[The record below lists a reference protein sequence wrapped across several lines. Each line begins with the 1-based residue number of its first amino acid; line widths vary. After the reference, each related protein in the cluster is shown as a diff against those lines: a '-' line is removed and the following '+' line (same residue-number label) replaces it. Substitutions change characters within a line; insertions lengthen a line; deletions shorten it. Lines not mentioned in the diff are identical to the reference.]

1 MARPAAHFRFF
12 EVRSMTSTAD
22 PSLPSP
28 HDWQS
33 PFVPHGCGPI
43 PGTGTGPL
51 EHLSFAVKDIFDIAG
66 HVTGCGNPDWLAS
79 HPPAAE
85 TAPVVL
91 QLLEA
96 GADMIGKTITEELAY
111 SLQGENFH
119 YGTPVNPACPDRIP
133 GGSSSGSASA
143 VASGDAD
150 FALGSDTGGSVR
162 IPAALCGIFGIRPSH
177 GRVSLTGVMPL
188 APSFDTVGWFTREAN
203 LLRRVGEVL
212 LGPDAAEVAPSRLYL
227 MADGFE
233 LADEAVREALVP
245 SLAVLSELVGAPSVV
260 RLGESEGGLTALML
274 RFRTLQ
280 AREIWAQHGLWI
292 ETARPR
298 FGPEIA
304 ARFEWARRVAGEAPK
319 DEALRREHFSL
330 RLARLLTGGGVLVM
344 PSAPA
349 VAPKKGLDLAASQG
363 FRDRTLS
370 LTCIA
375 GMARLPQVSLPV
387 SEVDGCPV
395 GLSLVMAR
403 GLDMALLGLCERLAA
418 ALR

>member
-1 MARPAAHFRFF
+1 
-12 EVRSMTSTAD
+12 MTSTAD
-22 PSLPSP
+22 PFQPSP

-33 PFVPHGCGPI
+33 PFVPHGYAPI
-43 PGTGTGPL
+43 PGAGAGAL
-51 EHLSFAVKDIFDIAG
+51 GHLSFAVKDIFDIAG
-66 HVTGCGNPDWLAS
+66 HATGCGNPDWLAS

-85 TAPVVL
+85 TAPVIL

-177 GRVSLTGVMPL
+177 GRVSLAGVMPL

-203 LLRRVGEVL
+203 LLRRVGEIL
-212 LGPDAAEVAPSRLYL
+212 LGPDAGGVAPSRLHL

-245 SLAVLSELVGAPSVV
+245 SLAALSELVGAPAVV
-260 RLGESEGGLTALML
+260 RVGESEGGLMALML
-274 RFRTLQ
+274 RFRKLQ
-280 AREIWAQHGLWI
+280 AREIWAQHGAWI

-304 ARFEWARRVAGEAPK
+304 ARFEWAKGMAGETPD

-330 RLARLLTGGGVLVM
+330 RMARLLAGGGVLVM

-370 LTCIA
+370 LTCVA

-387 SEVDGCPV
+387 AEAEGCPV

-403 GLDMALLGLCERLAA
+403 GLDMALLGLGERLAA
-418 ALR
+418 ALA

>member
-1 MARPAAHFRFF
+1 M
-12 EVRSMTSTAD
+12 STTAD
-22 PSLPSP
+22 SSP
-28 HDWQS
+28 HDWQR
-33 PFVPHGCGPI
+33 PFVPHDCGAI
-43 PGTGTGPL
+43 AGSGSGPL
-51 EHLSFAVKDIFDIAG
+51 AHLSFAVKDIFDIAG
-66 HVTGCGNPDWLAS
+66 HVTGCGNPDWLAG
-79 HPPAAE
+79 HAPAAE

-111 SLQGENFH
+111 SLQGENYH
-119 YGTPVNPACPDRIP
+119 YGTPVNPACPDRIA

-150 FALGSDTGGSVR
+150 IALGSDTGGSVR
-162 IPAALCGIFGIRPSH
+162 LPAALCGIFGLRPSH
-177 GRVSLTGVMPL
+177 GRVSLGGVMPL
-188 APSFDTVGWFTREAN
+188 APSFDTVGWFTREAD
-203 LLRRVGEVL
+203 LLRRVGEIL
-212 LGPDAAEVAPSRLYL
+212 LGPDAAEVQASRLYL

-233 LADEAVREALVP
+233 LADEALREALVP
-245 SLAVLSELVGAPSVV
+245 SLAALSALLGAPAVV
-260 RLGESEGGLTALML
+260 RIGDNEGGLTALML

-280 AREIWAQHGLWI
+280 AREIWTQHGPWI

-304 ARFEWARRVAGEAPK
+304 ARFEWARRMAGEAPR

-330 RLARLLTGGGVLVM
+330 RMARLLAGGGVLVL
-344 PSAPA
+344 PSAPSI
-349 VAPKKGLDLAASQG
+349 APKKGLDLAASQG

-370 LTCIA
+370 LTCVA

-387 SEVDGCPV
+387 AEVDGCPV

-403 GLDMALLGLCERLAA
+403 GLDMALLGLAERLMA
-418 ALR
+418 ALD

>member
-1 MARPAAHFRFF
+1 
-12 EVRSMTSTAD
+12 MTPTAD
-22 PSLPSP
+22 SSPSP
-28 HDWQS
+28 HDWQGA
-33 PFVPHGCGPI
+33 FVPHGCGAI
-43 PGTGTGPL
+43 AGRSGGPL
-51 EHLSFAVKDIFDIAG
+51 EHLSMAVKDIFDIAG

-79 HPPAAE
+79 HAPAAE
-85 TAPVVL
+85 TATAVL

-162 IPAALCGIFGIRPSH
+162 IPAALCGLFGIRPSH
-177 GRVSLTGVMPL
+177 GRVSLAGAMPL
-188 APSFDTVGWFTREAN
+188 APSFDTVGWFTREAP
-203 LLRRVGEVL
+203 LLRRIGEIL
-212 LGPDAAEVAPSRLYL
+212 LGPDAVEVAPSRLYL

-245 SLAVLSELVGAPSVV
+245 GLAVLAELLGPPALV
-260 RLGESEGGLTALML
+260 RPGDNEGGLAQLML

-280 AREIWAQHGLWI
+280 AREIWAQHGPWI
-292 ETARPR
+292 KSVKPR

-304 ARFEWARRVAGEAPK
+304 ARFEWAERTAVLPPQG
-319 DEALRREHFSL
+319 EALRREHVSL
-330 RLARLLTGGGVLVM
+330 GLARLLAGGGVLVLPTA
-344 PSAPA
+344 PSIAPR
-349 VAPKKGLDLAASQG
+349 KGLEPAATQN

-370 LTCIA
+370 LTCLA
-375 GMARLPQVSLPV
+375 GMARLPQASLPV
-387 SEVDGCPV
+387 AEVEGCPV

-403 GLDMALLGLCERLAA
+403 GLDMALLGLVERLAA
-418 ALR
+418 ALD

>member
-1 MARPAAHFRFF
+1 
-12 EVRSMTSTAD
+12 
-22 PSLPSP
+22 
-28 HDWQS
+28 
-33 PFVPHGCGPI
+33 
-43 PGTGTGPL
+43 
-51 EHLSFAVKDIFDIAG
+51 
-66 HVTGCGNPDWLAS
+66 
-79 HPPAAE
+79 
-85 TAPVVL
+85 
-91 QLLEA
+91 
-96 GADMIGKTITEELAY
+96 
-111 SLQGENFH
+111 
-119 YGTPVNPACPDRIP
+119 
-133 GGSSSGSASA
+133 
-143 VASGDAD
+143 
-150 FALGSDTGGSVR
+150 
-162 IPAALCGIFGIRPSH
+162 
-177 GRVSLTGVMPL
+177 
-188 APSFDTVGWFTREAN
+188 
-203 LLRRVGEVL
+203 
-212 LGPDAAEVAPSRLYL
+212 
-227 MADGFE
+227 
-233 LADEAVREALVP
+233 
-245 SLAVLSELVGAPSVV
+245 
-260 RLGESEGGLTALML
+260 ML

-418 ALR
+418 VLR

>member
-1 MARPAAHFRFF
+1 
-12 EVRSMTSTAD
+12 MTSTAD
-22 PSLPSP
+22 TPLPSP

-33 PFVPHGCGPI
+33 PFVPHNCGAI
-43 PGTGTGPL
+43 PGAGNGPL
-51 EHLSFAVKDIFDIAG
+51 THLSFAVKDIFDIAG

-79 HPPAAE
+79 HAPAAE
-85 TAPVVL
+85 TAPAVL

-150 FALGSDTGGSVR
+150 IALGSDTGGSVR

-203 LLRRVGEVL
+203 LLRRVGEIL
-212 LGPDAAEVAPSRLYL
+212 LGPDAAEAAPSRLYL

-245 SLAVLSELVGAPSVV
+245 SLAALSDLLGAPAVV
-260 RLGESEGGLTALML
+260 RVGDREGGLTALML

-280 AREIWAQHGLWI
+280 AREIWAQHGPWI
-292 ETARPR
+292 ESQRPR

-304 ARFEWARRVAGEAPK
+304 ARFEWAKRMAAEAPR
-319 DEALRREHFSL
+319 DEALRREHVSL
-330 RLARLLTGGGVLVM
+330 RMARLLAGGGVLAM

-349 VAPKKGLDLAASQG
+349 IAPRKGLDLAASQG

-370 LTCIA
+370 LTCVA

-387 SEVDGCPV
+387 AEVDGCPV

-403 GLDMALLGLCERLAA
+403 GLDMALLGLGERLMA
-418 ALR
+418 ALS

>member
-1 MARPAAHFRFF
+1 
-12 EVRSMTSTAD
+12 MTSTAD
-22 PSLPSP
+22 MQPPSP

-33 PFVPHGCGPI
+33 PFVPHSCGAI
-43 PGTGTGPL
+43 PGAGSGPL
-51 EHLSFAVKDIFDIAG
+51 EHLSFAVKDIYDIAG
-66 HVTGCGNPDWLAS
+66 YVTGCGNPGWLAT
-79 HPPAAE
+79 HPAATE
-85 TAPVVL
+85 TAPAVL

-162 IPAALCGIFGIRPSH
+162 LPAALCGIFGIRPSH
-177 GRVSLTGVMPL
+177 GRVSLSGVMPL
-188 APSFDTVGWFTREAN
+188 APSFDTVGWFTREVD
-203 LLRRVGEVL
+203 LLRRVGEIL

-233 LADEAVREALVP
+233 LADEALREALVP
-245 SLAVLSELVGAPSVV
+245 ALAALSDLLGAPAVV
-260 RLGESEGGLTALML
+260 RMGDKKDGLTGLML

-280 AREIWAQHGLWI
+280 AREIWAQHGAWI
-292 ETARPR
+292 EATRPN

-304 ARFEWARRVAGEAPK
+304 ARFEWVKRMAAEAPR
-319 DEALRREHFSL
+319 DEALQREHFSL
-330 RLARLLTGGGVLVM
+330 RMARLLADGGVLVM
-344 PSAPA
+344 PSAPSI
-349 VAPKKGLDLAASQG
+349 APKKGLDLSASQG

-370 LTCIA
+370 LTCVA
-375 GMARLPQVSLPV
+375 GLARLPQVSLPV
-387 SEVDGCPV
+387 AQVEGCPV

-403 GLDMALLGLCERLAA
+403 GLDMALLGLSERLMA
-418 ALR
+418 ALG

>member
-1 MARPAAHFRFF
+1 MSP
-12 EVRSMTSTAD
+12 TAD
-22 PSLPSP
+22 SSP
-28 HDWQS
+28 HDWQR
-33 PFVPHGCGPI
+33 PFVPHDCGAI
-43 PGTGTGPL
+43 AGSGSGPL
-51 EHLSFAVKDIFDIAG
+51 AHLSFAVKDIFDIAG
-66 HVTGCGNPDWLAS
+66 HVTGCGNPDWLAG
-79 HPPAAE
+79 HAPAAE

-111 SLQGENFH
+111 SLQGENYH

-150 FALGSDTGGSVR
+150 IALGSDTGGSVR
-162 IPAALCGIFGIRPSH
+162 LPAALCGIFGLRPSH
-177 GRVSLTGVMPL
+177 GRVSLGGVMPL
-188 APSFDTVGWFTREAN
+188 APSFDTVGWFTREAD
-203 LLRRVGEVL
+203 LLRRVGEIL
-212 LGPDAAEVAPSRLYL
+212 LGPDAAEVQASRLYL

-233 LADEAVREALVP
+233 LADEALREALVP
-245 SLAVLSELVGAPSVV
+245 SLAALSALLGAPAVV
-260 RLGESEGGLTALML
+260 RIGDNEGGLTALML

-280 AREIWAQHGLWI
+280 AREIWTQHGPWI

-304 ARFEWARRVAGEAPK
+304 ARFEWARRMAGEAPR

-330 RLARLLTGGGVLVM
+330 RMARLLAGGGVLVL
-344 PSAPA
+344 PSAPSI
-349 VAPKKGLDLAASQG
+349 APKKGLELAASQG

-370 LTCIA
+370 LTCVA

-387 SEVDGCPV
+387 AEVDGCPV

-403 GLDMALLGLCERLAA
+403 GLDMALLGLAERLMA
-418 ALR
+418 ALD